1 MAPHV
6 LTPLFAAPP
15 RPFHRRK
22 SLGELVQGLKA
33 KYSRERITQD
43 SNLARNAS
51 DGSLPNSS
59 GDRSAAPYGM
69 SHKSAVPSDTLPKT
83 RPHSDSQTTG
93 RYAPLSLSISD
104 APRLELLPDITADN
118 LQRSSTFRTGL
129 EKAVDDINTKYGDNS
144 KPYVASTSPTSSV
157 AIRSRN
163 GFRPRYQLPTF
174 VQAHASR
181 VQPKPGVTAT
191 LETVPLTS
199 GKADEAKDAKDAKAG
214 VPESAADSTSPFDD
228 ANNTNSYDN
237 STAGAVLE
245 NTGPNSQPAMA
256 NRDASDSSSLP
267 DSTQGSSYDE
277 TGPGDTGAVEKFSA
291 STDADSGVDQHGG
304 APLSEEEDSE
314 TNSDDS
320 DSSEGDGVDESSAT
334 VTAKY
339 DRQLQERDDSKPP
352 ERSIRQPLQ
361 RAESG
366 RAVPTSRK
374 QRNPSDEEVKQHG
387 TSCRTPSGV
396 SVAQLVNRFRS
407 MEGRSQQTASDE
419 QEESSAEST
428 TKLIQSYRR
437 SSSEESNDGSGYTTP
452 TDHEKEPILK
462 GNGAVS
468 AKAQKMNWHSET

>member
-1 MAPHV
+1 MPH
-6 LTPLFAAPP
+6 T
-15 RPFHRRK
+15 
-22 SLGELVQGLKA
+22 S
-33 KYSRERITQD
+33 SI
-43 SNLARNAS
+43 
-51 DGSLPNSS
+51 PN
-59 GDRSAAPYGM
+59 
-69 SHKSAVPSDTLPKT
+69 DTLPKT
-83 RPHSDSQTTG
+83 RPRSDSQTTG

-104 APRLELLPDITADN
+104 APRLELLSDITADS

-181 VQPKPGVTAT
+181 VQPKPGVSAT
-191 LETVPLTS
+191 LESVPLTS
-199 GKADEAKDAKDAKAG
+199 GKVDEAKDAKAG
-214 VPESAADSTSPFDD
+214 VPESAADSNSPFDD

-237 STAGAVLE
+237 SPADGVLE
-245 NTGPNSQPAMA
+245 NTRPNSQPPMA

-277 TGPGDTGAVEKFSA
+277 TGPGDTGVVEKFSA
-291 STDADSGVDQHGG
+291 SADADSGDDQHGG
-304 APLSEEEDSE
+304 APLSVEEDSE

-339 DRQLQERDDSKPP
+339 DRQLQERDEGKPP
-352 ERSIRQPLQ
+352 ARSIQQPLQ

-387 TSCRTPSGV
+387 TSGRTPSGV

-407 MEGRSQQTASDE
+407 MEGRSQQTSSDE

-428 TKLIQSYRR
+428 RKLIQSYRR

-468 AKAQKMNWHSET
+468 AKAQKMSWHSET